1 MIALT
6 FKITEVEKG
15 RIKLVAG
22 GGSHVGT
29 SKMERDF
36 TKKLLAHINRFNTSY
51 KNIHKGDRIRIRSDE
66 HTNSR

>member
-15 RIKLVAG
+15 HIKLVAG
-22 GGSHVGT
+22 GGSRTGT

-36 TKKLLAHINRFNTSY
+36 TKKLLAHISRFNTSY
-51 KNIHKGDRIRIRSDE
+51 KNIHKGNRIRMRSE
-66 HTNSR
+66 